1 MVLEQK
7 VLFADGEDANAFV
20 AFLRKA
26 GCPSQKV
33 VQGAGARE
41 EILSGTLDQ
50 AISWLSG
57 EKEHC
62 EGEGNTED
70 ASWFRTVEESYRQAH
85 AYASELL
92 QGKQPGDLVFT
103 NKEMM
108 GELMEL
114 IKSFAGSEEE
124 EEKGQE
130 EAHESSEKNAIRALV
145 LAMLRVSNAVK
156 ETDDGFCLDHPI
168 TAGELP
174 VKFNLEKFPPIDP
187 ERTGDLVMQMIY
199 RLSRIHMVTADPLI
213 HIACDPDQVMDLLC
227 TLSVPEEVLDAVTE
241 ELAIK
246 GLVVSHIITEV
257 EEKKSI
263 SVSALTQG
271 LKEMEISAKEI
282 PVPIRVHVDEETM
295 AAIVAELR
303 KRDIFA
309 GTDEKV
315 RMAGGKKRR

>member
-7 VLFADGEDANAFV
+7 VLFAEGEDANTFV

-33 VQGAGARE
+33 VQGTAARE
-41 EILSGTLDQ
+41 EVLSGTLDQ
-50 AISWLSG
+50 AISWLSA
-57 EKEHC
+57 ERVHC

-85 AYASELL
+85 AFASGLL
-92 QGKQPGDLVFT
+92 KEKQPGDLVFSK
-103 NKEMM
+103 KEMM
-108 GELMEL
+108 DDLME
-114 IKSFAGSEEE
+114 IIRSYADSEEE
-124 EEKGQE
+124 EEDTHE
-130 EAHESSEKNAIRALV
+130 EAPESSGESAIRALV

-156 ETDDGFCLDHPI
+156 DTPDGFCLDRPI
-168 TAGELP
+168 TVGELP

-187 ERTGDLVMQMIY
+187 ERTGDLVLQMIY

-213 HIACDPDQVMDLLC
+213 HIACDPEQVMDLLS
-227 TLSVPEEVLDAVTE
+227 TLSVPEEVFDAVSE

-257 EEKKSI
+257 DENKTT
-263 SVSALTQG
+263 SVSALTQA
-271 LKEMEISAKEI
+271 LNEMKISAKEI
-282 PVPIRVHVDEETM
+282 PAPIRFHVDEETV
-295 AAIVAELR
+295 AAIVAEFR
-303 KRDIFA
+303 KRDILA

-315 RMAGGKKRR
+315 RMAGRKRRR

>member
-7 VLFADGEDANAFV
+7 VLFAEGEDANAFV

-33 VQGAGARE
+33 VQGVAARE

-50 AISWLSG
+50 AISWLAG

-85 AYASELL
+85 AYASGLL
-92 QGKQPGDLVFT
+92 QGKQAGDLVFT
-103 NKEMM
+103 KKEMM
-108 GELMEL
+108 SELMEL
-114 IKSFAGSEEE
+114 IKSFADSEEE
-124 EEKGQE
+124 EGQE
-130 EAHESSEKNAIRALV
+130 EAPGSSGENAIRSLV

-156 ETDDGFCLDHPI
+156 ETEEGFCLDRPI

-187 ERTGDLVMQMIY
+187 ERTGDLMMQMIY
-199 RLSRIHMVTADPLI
+199 RISRIHMVTADPLI

-227 TLSVPEEVLDAVTE
+227 TLSVPEEVFDAVTE

-246 GLVVSHIITEV
+246 GLAVSYIITEV
-257 EEKKSI
+257 EEKKST

-271 LKEMEISAKEI
+271 LNELGISAKETT
-282 PVPIRVHVDEETM
+282 VPIQVHVDEETV

-303 KRDIFA
+303 KRDILA

-315 RMAGGKKRR
+315 RMAGGKRRR